1 MELEEHV
8 ASRSALLT
16 KSELEATRFQAKIDE
31 IGNVLRS
38 QAEKIRDASAEYEKV
53 KSLGEEEEKEIE
65 TLRYELSKL
74 CEEEAELVQHSE
86 FIRGEA
92 TAAHMAADKGGNVAL
107 GLATRVDDQHREA
120 AMIEERLSL
129 LWEEVEAAKL
139 RIQARE
145 AEKSELVSLI
155 VEAKA
160 TLQGIQKEGKQLT
173 AARDKADRTLQRRQ
187 EVMVHAVRA
196 MEEYA
201 TKISE
206 IEKETEHVTKEVA
219 VNKDK
224 LDGLIGRVIEKSEI
238 TLPRLSD
245 ALAKLTSEKDVVQ
258 AELLR
263 VESQTT
269 AIDTKT
275 EALIE
280 QTEKEKKTNQK
291 ILNQLSLAQQRLDEI
306 REKTLVEISE
316 KNAASTELKDLLK
329 QYRQARQYQNEHE
342 AELGRIEYQLE
353 QKREERSVVETNFE
367 QLTLKRNEF
376 AADVAKQERIIR
388 DLERV
393 LEKLHKT
400 NERLETKLDLQKRQ
414 IGVKKEKIRE
424 AELNDRSSDASLG
437 LNGKVSGLQKNIS
450 ITLEDLD
457 TAQRRWMEQRE
468 SLLAIMDEVARESE
482 KHENLRALVHVRENQ
497 KRRLLNDRKLRD
509 ADLKRTRKEISKLKF
524 DIDKVGQLVIRF
536 NEKIRDSKDRIECD
550 AEVPAAGPASDL
562 DRIACANDKVE
573 REILSF
579 RIEMETHEAE
589 RARLESE
596 ISVER
601 QLQESLSVE
610 VFDSAALERTVNR
623 MKSQIADLRKQ
634 KDQLQKSMVRFVNK
648 QEANEGKVLA
658 RTRKP
663 RGSMSCSTLASTGSI
678 GSSLE
683 ISGARVR
690 APGIGKE
697 ESILGQF
704 QRVNDELLLR
714 PLGVVTESDKDLVLI
729 ELDAWR
735 RRLEEMGDSAPKK
748 LLEWVVHNSKLLRSM

>member
-1 MELEEHV
+1 M
-8 ASRSALLT
+8 
-16 KSELEATRFQAKIDE
+16 
-31 IGNVLRS
+31 LRS
-38 QAEKIRDASAEYEKV
+38 QDEKIRDASEEYERAKA
-53 KSLGEEEEKEIE
+53 LREEEEKEVE

-74 CEEEAELVQHSE
+74 CEEEAELVQHSD

-92 TAAHMAADKGGNVAL
+92 KAAHMAADKGGNVAL
-107 GLATRVDDQHREA
+107 GLATRVDDRHREA
-120 AMIEERLSL
+120 AMLEERLSL
-129 LWEEVEAAKL
+129 LRDEVEAAKL
-139 RIQARE
+139 RIQSRE
-145 AEKSELVSLI
+145 AEKSELLSLI

-238 TLPRLSD
+238 TLPRLSH

-275 EALIE
+275 KALIE
-280 QTEKEKKTNQK
+280 QTEKEKNSNEK
-291 ILNQLSLAQQRLDEI
+291 ILNQLSLAQQRLNEI

-316 KNAASTELKDLLK
+316 KNAASTELHDLLK

-353 QKREERSVVETNFE
+353 QKSEERSVVETDFE

-376 AADVAKQERIIR
+376 AADVAKQEQIIR
-388 DLERV
+388 NLERE

-400 NERLETKLDLQKRQ
+400 NERLENKLDLQKRQ
-414 IGVKKEKIRE
+414 ISVKKEKIRE
-424 AELNDRSSDASLG
+424 AELKDRSSDASLG
-437 LNGKVSGLQKNIS
+437 LNGKVRGLEKDIS
-450 ITLEDLD
+450 STLEDLD
-457 TAQRRWMEQRE
+457 TAQKRWVEQQE
-468 SLLAIMDEVARESE
+468 SLLAIMDEVARETE
-482 KHENLRALVHVRENQ
+482 KHENLRAVVHVRENQ

-524 DIDKVGQLVIRF
+524 DIDKAGQLVIRF
-536 NEKIRDSKDRIECD
+536 SEKIRDSKDRIECD
-550 AEVPAAGPASDL
+550 SEVSTAGPASDL
-562 DRIACANDKVE
+562 VRIACANDKVE
-573 REILSF
+573 TEILSL
-579 RIEMETHEAE
+579 RIEIETLEAD
-589 RARLESE
+589 RTRLDSE

-601 QLQESLSVE
+601 QLQESLSAE
-610 VFDSAALERTVNR
+610 VFDTAALERTVNR
-623 MKSQIADLRKQ
+623 MKSQIADVRKQ

-648 QEANEGKVLA
+648 QEATEAIALVRN
-658 RTRKP
+658 RKP
-663 RGSMSCSTLASTGSI
+663 SGSMSCSTLASTGSI

-690 APGIGKE
+690 APGIEIE
-697 ESILGQF
+697 ESILSQF
-704 QRVNDELLLR
+704 QRVNVELSLR
-714 PLGVVTESDKDLVLI
+714 PLGDVAESDKDQALI
-729 ELDAWR
+729 ELYAWR
-735 RRLEEMGDSAPKK
+735 RKLEEMGDSAPKK